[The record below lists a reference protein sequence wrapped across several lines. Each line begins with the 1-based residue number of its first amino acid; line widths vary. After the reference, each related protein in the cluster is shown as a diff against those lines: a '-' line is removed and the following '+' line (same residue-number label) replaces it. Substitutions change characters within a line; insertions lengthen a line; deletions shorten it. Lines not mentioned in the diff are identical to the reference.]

1 MDDMARVAVEM
12 LIAANR
18 PDAEP
23 VPEQSLHRV
32 PPHEVVVRDST
43 SAPLVRTTKLA
54 KVAKGIKA
62 VRAVRAV
69 KAAKATQA
77 SGPARPA
84 R

>member
-1 MDDMARVAVEM
+1 MARVAVEM

-62 VRAVRAV
+62 VRAAKAV
-69 KAAKATQA
+69 KATQA

>member
-62 VRAVRAV
+62 VRAAKAV
-69 KAAKATQA
+69 KATQA